1 MTVGRRLDGFCAE
14 PQEERKTHTMTV
26 GQRIKLYRKSKNLSQ
41 LELSEMIG
49 VAVQT
54 VSKWERD
61 NSMPDI
67 SQIVPLAKT
76 LGTTTDAILGM
87 GGNEADEIQEIDRYI
102 SKLLEGG
109 YDNQSDDRRK
119 CDINKKYY
127 DRLRSFVDKYPL
139 NYEMMLECSIIGYNV
154 IHGEIIDN
162 LYGFSDKE
170 LSRICTDIIRM
181 LNTIL
186 GYDSHLGRKRKAK
199 STLICVWAVM
209 GSIDKAILECE
220 DIDEDER
227 NINLYKIS
235 MLAND
240 HESRL
245 KYGKICFENSFKA
258 TIRSMYWLTGAHSV
272 IGEPNRDNAI
282 EVWEK
287 FISLIEFSDTVFPKS
302 YNIWH
307 KRFAFIGLGKEY
319 LRRGDFDRVI
329 DCAEFLSDICCEAFS
344 YMSDLSL
351 GIINEKEGLYSLES
365 QAQNPEEIDLQ
376 KLKESFIWDFVK
388 LYDECD
394 DAENNPIVTDPRFI
408 AARQRVEAL

>member
-1 MTVGRRLDGFCAE
+1 MSVGQRLDGFGDSV
-14 PQEERKTHTMTV
+14 RDDVKLHTMTV

-41 LELSEMIG
+41 MELSEMIG

-87 GGNEADEIQEIDRYI
+87 GGDEAEEIKEINSYI
-102 SKLLEGG
+102 EKLLDAG
-109 YDNQSDDRRK
+109 YNDQSADNRR

-154 IHGEIIDN
+154 IHEEKI
-162 LYGFSDKE
+162 LKLHEFSEKE
-170 LSRICTDIIRM
+170 FGRIYCDTVRM

-186 GYDSHLGRKRKAK
+186 SYDSHLGRKCKAK
-199 STLICVWAVM
+199 STLICVYAAM

-220 DIDEDER
+220 DIGEDER

-235 MLAND
+235 MLAKDIEN
-240 HESRL
+240 RL
-245 KYGKICFENSFKA
+245 KYGKVCFESSLRE
-258 TIRSMYWLTGAHSV
+258 TIRMMYWLTGAHSV

-282 EVWEK
+282 CVWNK
-287 FISLIEFSDTVFPKS
+287 FIDLIEFSETVLPKS
-302 YNIWH
+302 YNLWH
-307 KRFAFIGLGKEY
+307 KRFAVVGLAKEH
-319 LRRGDFDRVI
+319 LRRGDIEKVI
-329 DCAEFLSDICCEAFS
+329 CCAEKLADISCEGHAYLS
-344 YMSDLSL
+344 SL
-351 GIINEKEGLYSLES
+351 KKGELREEEGLYHLEAR
-365 QAQNPEEIDLQ
+365 AQNPEEIDLDR
-376 KLKESFIWDFVK
+376 LKEAFIWDFIK

-394 DAENNPIVTDPRFI
+394 DPNNNPIVNNERFI
-408 AARQRVEAL
+408 AAKNRVESL

>member
-1 MTVGRRLDGFCAE
+1 MSVGRRLDGFDGNAE
-14 PQEERKTHTMTV
+14 DTKLHTMTV

-41 LELSEMIG
+41 MELSEMIG

-87 GGNEADEIQEIDRYI
+87 GGDEADEMKEIRDYI
-102 SKLLEGG
+102 RDLLDSG
-109 YDNQSDDRRK
+109 YDDQSADRRK

-139 NYEMMLECSIIGYNV
+139 NYEMMLECGIIGYNV
-154 IHGEIIDN
+154 IHEEIVSN
-162 LYGFSDKE
+162 LHGFSEKE
-170 LSRICTDIIRM
+170 LNRICCDTVRM
-181 LNTIL
+181 LCTIL
-186 GYDSHLGRKRKAK
+186 NYDVHLGRNCKAK
-199 STLICVWAVM
+199 STLICVYAVM

-227 NINLYKIS
+227 NVNLYKIS
-235 MLAND
+235 MLAKDN
-240 HESRL
+240 ESRL
-245 KYGKICFENSFKA
+245 KYGKICFENSLRN
-258 TIRSMYWLTGAHSV
+258 TIRMMYWLTGAHSV

-282 EVWEK
+282 EAWKK
-287 FISLIEFSDTVFPKS
+287 FFHLIEFSETVLPKS
-302 YNIWH
+302 YNLWH
-307 KRFAFIGLGKEY
+307 KRFAIVGLAKEY
-319 LRRGDFDRVI
+319 LRRADLEKVI
-329 DCAEFLSDICCEAFS
+329 ECSEKLADICCDG
-344 YMSDLSL
+344 YVYLSKL
-351 GIINEKEGLYSLES
+351 KNGSVREEEGLYHLES
-365 QAQNPEEIDLQ
+365 QAQNPEEIDLE

-394 DAENNPIVTDPRFI
+394 DTFDNPIVRSERFI
-408 AARQRVEAL
+408 AAKKRVEAL